1 MTPKQSISVVDELG
15 KLLYEAEGDLL
26 RASLEKLYN
35 LFMELEVESKTG
47 AAKSQR
53 SESRTNYRN
62 GTRSRPLDTSAGQIQ
77 LDIPKLRR
85 GSYMPSFIE
94 PRRLTDKALV
104 NVIQEAYINGVSTR
118 KVDNL
123 VEGLGLDIDKSKVSR
138 LCKSIGESVE
148 QFRNRALRFQE
159 YPYLYLDATFPKVR
173 EGGQVQSMGLVVAI
187 AVNRN
192 GDREVL
198 GFDVGTAENG
208 PFWTAF
214 LESLTERGLRGVKL
228 IISDAH
234 PGLKEAISRVFTGVP
249 WQRCRVH
256 FMRNVLCQVP
266 RKYQG
271 MVSAMVRTVFTTDK
285 KEEAKA
291 QLRLVADQLSPR
303 FPKAMQILTDAED
316 EILTYLSF
324 PQKHWQ
330 QIYSSNVLER
340 LNKEIRRRFNVVS
353 VFPDRASVIRLGG
366 AVLMEQHDEWLAA
379 DKRYL
384 SVESMNLLYLR
395 SIENT
400 TGLLFATSP

>member
-1 MTPKQSISVVDELG
+1 
-15 KLLYEAEGDLL
+15 
-26 RASLEKLYN
+26 
-35 LFMELEVESKTG
+35 
-47 AAKSQR
+47 
-53 SESRTNYRN
+53 
-62 GTRSRPLDTSAGQIQ
+62 
-77 LDIPKLRR
+77 
-85 GSYMPSFIE
+85 
-94 PRRLTDKALV
+94 
-104 NVIQEAYINGVSTR
+104 
-118 KVDNL
+118 
-123 VEGLGLDIDKSKVSR
+123 
-138 LCKSIGESVE
+138 
-148 QFRNRALRFQE
+148 
-159 YPYLYLDATFPKVR
+159 LYLDATFPKVR
-173 EGGQVQSMGLVVAI
+173 EGGQVQSTGLVVAI

-228 IISDAH
+228 IISEEH
-234 PGLKEAISRVFTGVP
+234 LGLKEAISRVFTGVP

-316 EILTYLSF
+316 EILTYMSF

-384 SVESMNLLYLR
+384 SVESMNLLFLR
-395 SIENT
+395 TIENT
-400 TGLLFATSP
+400 TGLLFATNS

>member
-35 LFMELEVESKTG
+35 LLMELEVESKTG
-47 AAKSQR
+47 AAKNQR

-138 LCKSIGESVE
+138 LCKSIGETVE

-192 GDREVL
+192 GEREVL

-214 LESLTERGLRGVKL
+214 LESLVERGLRGVKL

-234 PGLKEAISRVFTGVP
+234 LGLKEAISRVFTGVP

-285 KEEAKA
+285 MEEAKA

-316 EILTYLSF
+316 EILTYMSF

-384 SVESMNLLYLR
+384 SAESMNLLYPR

>member
-35 LFMELEVESKTG
+35 LLMELEVESKTG
-47 AAKSQR
+47 AAKNQR

-138 LCKSIGESVE
+138 LCKSIGETVE

-214 LESLTERGLRGVKL
+214 LEALVERGLRGVKL

-234 PGLKEAISRVFTGVP
+234 LGLKEAISRVFTGVP

-285 KEEAKA
+285 MEEAKA

-316 EILTYLSF
+316 EILTYMSF

-384 SVESMNLLYLR
+384 SAESMNLLYLR
-395 SIENT
+395 TIENT

>member
-35 LFMELEVESKTG
+35 LLMELEVESKTG
-47 AAKSQR
+47 AAKNQR

-138 LCKSIGESVE
+138 LCKSISESVE

-234 PGLKEAISRVFTGVP
+234 LGLKEAISRVFTGVP

-316 EILTYLSF
+316 EILTYMSF

-395 SIENT
+395 TIENT

>member
-35 LFMELEVESKTG
+35 LLMELEVESKTG

-214 LESLTERGLRGVKL
+214 LESLAERGLRGVKL

-271 MVSAMVRTVFTTDK
+271 MVSAMVRTVFATDK

-316 EILTYLSF
+316 EILTYMSF

-384 SVESMNLLYLR
+384 SIESMNLLYL
-395 SIENT
+395 IENT
-400 TGLLFATSP
+400 PGLLFATSS

>member
-35 LFMELEVESKTG
+35 LLMELEVESKTG
-47 AAKSQR
+47 AAKNQR

-62 GTRSRPLDTSAGQIQ
+62 GTRSRPLNTSAGQIQ

-138 LCKSIGESVE
+138 LCKSIGETVE

-214 LESLTERGLRGVKL
+214 LEALVERGLRGVKL

-234 PGLKEAISRVFTGVP
+234 LGLKEAISRVFTGVP

-285 KEEAKA
+285 MEEAKA

-316 EILTYLSF
+316 EILTYMSF

-384 SVESMNLLYLR
+384 SAESMNLLYPR